1 MTAPPERFAP
11 EWPISTDRLLLRPF
25 EPGDLDAL
33 YAVQSDAEMVRYL
46 YFGIRTREEVRDPL
60 AERIAGAALKS
71 EGEWLSAAVILRETG
86 EFVGD
91 VGLHWVSALHRQGEL
106 GFVIHPA
113 HHGRGYAVEASI
125 PLLDFAFHTLELHRV
140 VGRAEPRNAPS
151 VRVLQKLG
159 MRPEAHL
166 IESEWVKG
174 EWQSEVVYAILA
186 SEWATRSDR

>member
-1 MTAPPERFAP
+1 MTELRQRVAP
-11 EWPISTDRLLLRPF
+11 EWPLATDRLLLRPF
-25 EPGDLDAL
+25 EPGDLDDL
-33 YAVQSDAEMVRYL
+33 YEMQSDEKLVRYL
-46 YFGIRTREEVRDPL
+46 YFGTRTREEVRDPL
-60 AERIAGAALKS
+60 AERIAGASIKG

-91 VGLHWVSALHRQGEL
+91 VGLHWVSVPDRQGEL

-140 VGRAEPRNAPS
+140 VGRAEARNAPS
-151 VRVLQKLG
+151 LRVLEKVG
-159 MRPEAHL
+159 MRHEAHL
-166 IESEWVKG
+166 VENEWVKG

-186 SEWATRSDR
+186 SEWASRGDR